1 MSFYN
6 GINTLTGDCSNT
18 GSGGF
23 TLYIQPNSITDPSV
37 GSYLATPPF
46 FINWLEP
53 VSGATFN
60 STTAY
65 TSTYSVTGLTAGTYS
80 FNVIGQ
86 GVVTNPV
93 TNYTLY
99 ISSSNTVTLS
109 AATNTTC
116 GSSNG
121 IAVVDAPETIY
132 FNTFNLYNQNGFV
145 NSASTQSS
153 LFNFTNLEGGF
164 YYVEAID
171 YGGCVGISN
180 TAFVGS
186 STQLDFGL
194 YTVNSPSCLVDNG
207 QIYVTGVTGT
217 PPYTYYWGEGIYE
230 SSSSSFKTGLTAGA
244 YSVEVTDV
252 FGCTTTKNTVV
263 NNASPMGVVVYSVVS
278 PSCMTNNGSAT
289 IILSGGAAPYYYL
302 LSNGDSQILLSN
314 EVTFTG
320 LSSGNYTLNVTD
332 VGLCTTSLIF
342 SLSTPKTFTVISTS
356 STNQSCN
363 TLGSITTNLQGGTP
377 PYVLRLSGI
386 SSQLN
391 QTLFTNSST
400 FNGLTSGEYNLL
412 INDSSSSCTY
422 TNNIFIDNNTHFD
435 IGVSST
441 GNTCGNFNG
450 IIRVDITNQYTTGL
464 TWTYSLSNGITSIST
479 EQTFYEFTGL
489 STGFYTSTVV
499 DNFGCSKQISQY
511 ITGSTPYSIFLFPT
525 ECLQGDAG
533 TITAMIQESDG
544 PFNLTWSDNVNGQT
558 GYYVTGLTAGT
569 YTLTVSG
576 ESNCITSVST
586 SITCTPLSATSHSFK
601 YTSGS
606 KTSSSSTKIS
616 LKNMM
621 YQGYSQVASSGDTC
635 SLSSCTFYLKVNIAG
650 TDYQFP
656 FYYTTSFD
664 NIPEFSEFTTV
675 LENAILTIPHITT
688 CIIDPIKNTINI
700 VSESDGTTEY
710 YKGETV
716 EFSVIL
722 DFSIKCRSINSVPC

>member
-6 GINTLTGDCSNT
+6 GINTLTGDCSNN

-23 TLYIQPNSITDPSV
+23 TVYFQEDEFFS
-37 GSYLATPPF
+37 PPF
-46 FINWLEP
+46 FIEWLTP
-53 VSGATFN
+53 SSGVTFS
-60 STTAY
+60 STTSL
-65 TSTYSVTGLTAGTYS
+65 TNTYSVTGLTAGTYS
-80 FNVIGQ
+80 FNVQGQ
-86 GVVTNPV
+86 SGVISGPV
-93 TNYTLY
+93 NYTLFINSANTVSLESTQNTNCGSY
-99 ISSSNTVTLS
+99 NGTVTL
-109 AATNTTC
+109 N
-116 GSSNG
+116 
-121 IAVVDAPETIY
+121 APDTV
-132 FNTFNLYNQNGFV
+132 FLNTFYLYNQDGFFSSATTT
-145 NSASTQSS
+145 NSILT
-153 LFNFTNLEGGF
+153 FKNLYSGL
-164 YYVEAID
+164 YYVEAVD

-180 TAFVGS
+180 TVFVGS

-217 PPYTYYWGEGIYE
+217 PPYTYYWGQGVYE
-230 SSSSSFKTGLTAGA
+230 TSSITFRTGLTAGA

-263 NNASPMGVVVYSVVS
+263 NNASPMGIVTYTTVP
-278 PSCMTNNGSAT
+278 PSCMTNNGSVT

-342 SLSTPKTFTVISTS
+342 SLLTPKTFTVISTS
-356 STNQSCN
+356 STEQSCN
-363 TLGSITTNLQGGTP
+363 TLGTITANIQGGTP
-377 PYVLRLSGI
+377 PYILRLSGT

-391 QTLFTNSST
+391 QTLFSNSTT
-400 FNGLTSGEYNLL
+400 FNGLINGDYNLT

-422 TNNIFIDNNTHFD
+422 TNNIFVGNNTHFD
-435 IGVSST
+435 IGTTST
-441 GNTCGNFNG
+441 GDTCGNFNG
-450 IIRVDITNQYTTGL
+450 IIRVEITDQYITGL
-464 TWTYSLSNGITSIST
+464 TWTYSLSNGASSIST
-479 EQTFYEFTGL
+479 EQTFYQFTGL
-489 STGFYTSTVV
+489 SSGFYTATVV
-499 DNFGCSKQISQY
+499 DNTGCSKQITQY
-511 ITGSTPYSIFLFPT
+511 VTGSTPYSVFLYPT
-525 ECLQGDAG
+525 GCLQGDAG

-544 PFNLTWSDNVNGQT
+544 PFNLTWSDNANGQT
-558 GYYVTGLTAGT
+558 GYFVTGLTAGT

-586 SITCTPLSATSHSFK
+586 DIFCTPLSATSHSFK